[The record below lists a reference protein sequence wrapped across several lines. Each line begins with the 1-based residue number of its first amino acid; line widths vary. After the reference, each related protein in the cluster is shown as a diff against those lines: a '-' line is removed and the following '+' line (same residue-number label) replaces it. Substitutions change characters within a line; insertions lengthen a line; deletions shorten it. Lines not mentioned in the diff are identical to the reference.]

1 LGFRVRANETETTL
15 TISGG
20 SKELHD
26 LIRNFSPGTAA
37 PYERKTSPAKASYQ
51 IDFFSGLGMS
61 GARVGEE
68 IVFYGFILKGRL
80 GFRVV

>member
-1 LGFRVRANETETTL
+1 LGFRVRANEAGKNQ

-26 LIRNFSPGTAA
+26 LIRNFSPGAAA
-37 PYERKTSPAKASYQ
+37 PYQRKASPAKASYQ
-51 IDFFSGLGMS
+51 IDFLSGLGMS

-68 IVFYGFILKGRL
+68 IVFDGFILKGRL